1 MVLARSLKGL
11 APRGSACDGHKAL
24 DVPRIGRSVGF
35 LAVGLNFLDEL
46 LSDRDVSESGIGDSV
61 IRVIWQMWGDLA
73 SKIPSN
79 NSNHQVQRGLIDS
92 KIRVIWNI
100 WDDSD

>member
-73 SKIPSN
+73 SKMLW
-79 NSNHQVQRGLIDS
+79 GLIVS
-92 KIRVIWNI
+92 KIRFIWNI